1 MKKTNEHEK
10 DTRAAKKK
18 RLTMIVGDL
27 ATNLGKAG
35 PHERDQEEGGIHEHT
50 SGGAT
55 CLA

>member
-1 MKKTNEHEK
+1 MKKANEHEK

-35 PHERDQEEGGIHEHT
+35 PHERDQE
-50 SGGAT
+50 GAGT
-55 CLA
+55 RDRARPHQTLA